1 MSRFSFYHRV
11 FVGLNIDEPDKTPL
25 VEVPTE
31 ALAAPPPSES
41 RSLSDPEVGPVGLY
55 PCSNCRKFYKGPA
68 QAAYPALVMGS
79 ESEREHLRLCPP
91 CFEEILDTCQTQ
103 LYEAIAGETAGL
115 AYSHCLDCGDAPG
128 RAALFV
134 TLYPSKEEPRQ
145 FYGRLADSCVASAR
159 ATWLVRD
166 P

>member
-1 MSRFSFYHRV
+1 MSGFSFFYRV
-11 FVGLNIDEPDKTPL
+11 FVGLNIEEPDKTPL
-25 VEVPTE
+25 GETRGSPF
-31 ALAAPPPSES
+31 AASPPSEWS
-41 RSLSDPEVGPVGLY
+41 GHSDPEVRPMGLY